1 MLLPSGDQ
9 MNISEIKRRLLRDI
23 EKLKAF
29 SGYLN
34 AGYPRYYTLFGRDSL
49 ISAWQMLEIDS
60 SIARATLQI
69 LAKYQ
74 GKTNNPK
81 AEEEPGKILHEH
93 RFSSKEQ
100 AELPEWDFPYY
111 GSVDSTPLFIIL
123 ANKYLKQTG
132 DKSFLLN
139 VWSNIAAAFNWITNY
154 GDKDGDGYVE
164 YERKNPQ
171 GLFHQGWRDGVE
183 DHLNIKPP
191 VAIVEAQGYVYAA
204 YQAVYSLARNLN
216 QNKVSKQALTRAQVL
231 KRRFNKDFWMKEE
244 RYYALALDKE
254 KRQRKAV
261 TSSPGHLLFTGI
273 LTQNKI
279 KPTILRLFQPDLWT
293 PYGLRNYSSEEP
305 DFDPHSYHLGSVWP
319 HDNWIVYKGLKSLGF
334 SSYANRIKRALLK
347 TYTKLWKI
355 PEFYAVIENEIVD
368 LSETSIGGVSAN
380 PLQAWASAGLLEMIW
395 NE

>member
-1 MLLPSGDQ
+1 
-9 MNISEIKRRLLRDI
+9 MNLSKIKRRLLQDI
-23 EKLKAF
+23 EKLKTVA
-29 SGYLN
+29 GYLN
-34 AGYPRYYTLFGRDSL
+34 AGYPRYCTLFGRDSL

-60 SIARATLQI
+60 AIARATLQI

-93 RFSSKEQ
+93 RFNSKQQ

-123 ANKYLKQTG
+123 ANKYLEQTG

-139 VWSNIAAAFNWITNY
+139 VWSNIIAAFNWITNH
-154 GDKDGDGYVE
+154 GDKDGDGYIE
-164 YERKNPQ
+164 YERKNPH

-183 DHLNIKPP
+183 DHLKIRPP

-204 YQAVYSLARNLN
+204 YQAIHRLAKNLN
-216 QNKVSKQALTRAQVL
+216 QNEVSKQAPTRAQVL
-231 KRRFNKDFWMKEE
+231 KRKFNKEFWMKEE

-273 LTQNKI
+273 LSKDKI
-279 KPTILRLFQPDLWT
+279 NPLVRRLFQQDL
-293 PYGLRNYSSEEP
+293 
-305 DFDPHSYHLGSVWP
+305 
-319 HDNWIVYKGLKSLGF
+319 
-334 SSYANRIKRALLK
+334 
-347 TYTKLWKI
+347 
-355 PEFYAVIENEIVD
+355 
-368 LSETSIGGVSAN
+368 
-380 PLQAWASAGLLEMIW
+380 
-395 NE
+395 